1 MNMKINCEADEK
13 FRPFQEEI
21 CSFLFE
27 MLQEINI
34 LEKEI
39 FERNNELEAQKI
51 KAGIPKNQIP
61 QGWKELLVEFRERY
75 FKIID
80 GKCTE
85 KLLKRGY
92 AGAFGSP
99 QKFGYINEECRV
111 NFIMKSEKKAVIE
124 THYSHG
130 VDSKQKFVL
139 KKIDGKWMLDE
150 FYYGF
155 ENEDHWYVDNI

>member
-1 MNMKINCEADEK
+1 MNMKITFEADEK

-27 MLQEINI
+27 MLQDINN

-51 KAGIPKNQIP
+51 KAGIPKHQVP
-61 QGWKELLVEFRERY
+61 QGWKELRDEFRERY

-92 AGAFGSP
+92 AGSFGNP
-99 QKFGYINEECRV
+99 QKFGYIHGEYRAD
-111 NFIMKSEKKAVIE
+111 FIMKSEKKAVIE

-130 VDSKQKFVL
+130 VDSKHKFVL
-139 KKIDGKWMLDE
+139 KKNDGKWLLDE
-150 FYYGF
+150 VYYGF
-155 ENEDHWYVDNI
+155 ENEDHWYADNI